1 MRENTKYLRSSVLLF
16 VLALAGS
23 LSARAQTEVTL
34 ITSGS
39 AREVIQQIIP
49 GFESK
54 TGYKVKLVFGTSRD
68 IRQQVARGDA
78 FDVSI
83 LQEPLGEVIASGNVV
98 VASKTPLASVAVGI
112 AVKKGAPI
120 PDISTPDAVRRMLL
134 AAKSIAYP
142 DPATGAAAGI
152 TFEDAM
158 KKLGIME
165 QMRPKIRVVPTGTLA
180 LEMTAR
186 GEVEIGLTFRSEM
199 RDPGTTIVGALSP
212 GICAPTFLF
221 GLLSSDAKDPAAA
234 KALLDYLSSPAA
246 APAYNAANMMSAH

>member
-1 MRENTKYLRSSVLLF
+1 MKYLFSTVLVF

-23 LSARAQTEVTL
+23 SRARAQTEVTL

-39 AREVIQQIIP
+39 AREVIQQIVP

-54 TGYKVKLVFGTSRD
+54 TGYKVKLLFGTSRD
-68 IRQQVARGDA
+68 IREQVARGDA

-98 VASKTPLASVAVGI
+98 ASSKTPLASVAVGL
-112 AVKKGAPI
+112 AVKKGAPK
-120 PDISTPDAVRRMLL
+120 PDISTAEAVKRMLL

-152 TFEDAM
+152 TFEDTM

-165 QMRPKIRVVPTGTLA
+165 QMLPKIRVVPTGTQA
-180 LEMTAR
+180 LEMAAR

-199 RDPGTTIVGALSP
+199 RDPGTDIVGALSP
-212 GICAPTFLF
+212 EICAPTYLY
-221 GLLSSDAKDPAAA
+221 GLLSSHAKDSAAA
-234 KALLDYLSSPAA
+234 KALLEYLSSPAS
-246 APAYNAANMMSAH
+246 APAYRAANMMPAH

>member
-1 MRENTKYLRSSVLLF
+1 MKNILSTGVIF
-16 VLALAGS
+16 IFALAAS
-23 LSARAQTEVTL
+23 LGAHAQTEVTL

-39 AREVIQQIIP
+39 AREVIQQIVP
-49 GFESK
+49 GFENK

-83 LQEPLGEVIASGNVV
+83 LQEPLAEVIASGNVI
-98 VASKTPLASVAVGI
+98 VASETPLASVAVGL
-112 AVKKGAPI
+112 AVKKGAPK
-120 PDISTPDAVRRMLL
+120 PDISTPQSVKRMLL

-142 DPATGAAAGI
+142 DPATGAAAGL
-152 TFEDAM
+152 TFENAM

-165 QMRPKIRVVPTGTLA
+165 QMRPKIKLVPTGTLA
-180 LEMTAR
+180 LEMAAK

-199 RDPGTTIVGALSP
+199 RDPGTDIVGALSP
-212 GICAPTFLF
+212 EICAPTYLF
-221 GLLSSDAKDPAAA
+221 GLLSSHAKDPAAA

-246 APAYNAANMMSAH
+246 GAAYQAANMMPAH

>member
-1 MRENTKYLRSSVLLF
+1 MRYFHSITFIF
-16 VLALAGS
+16 VLALAGAS
-23 LSARAQTEVTL
+23 RARAQTEVIL

-39 AREVIQQIIP
+39 AREVIQQIVP

-83 LQEPLGEVIASGNVV
+83 LQQPLDDVIASGNVV
-98 VASKTPLASVAVGI
+98 VASRTPLASVAVGL
-112 AVKKGAPI
+112 AVKKGAPK
-120 PDISTPDAVRRMLL
+120 PDISTPEAVRRMLL

-152 TFEDAM
+152 TFEDTM

-165 QMRPKIRVVPTGTLA
+165 QMRPKIRVVPTGTRA
-180 LEMTAR
+180 LEMTAN

-199 RDPGTTIVGALSP
+199 RDPGTDIVGALSP
-212 GICAPTFLF
+212 EICAPTYLF
-221 GLLSSDAKDPAAA
+221 GLLSSHAKDPAAA
-234 KALLDYLSSPAA
+234 KALLEYLSSTAA
-246 APAYNAANMMSAH
+246 APAYLAANMMPAY